1 MMETY
6 ITCLLQM
13 LSFSSRCRR
22 LEMENLFRR
31 PTIVAYNISQLLTP
45 PPPPRLPPPEC
56 FTGLY
61 WATDSRNN
69 WISSSVQENQ
79 VFVTFDIVLYR
90 FDKCLLLSFAFIKHM
105 FNIEYF

>member
-31 PTIVAYNISQLLTP
+31 PTIVAYNISKLLT
-45 PPPPRLPPPEC
+45 PPPPRLPPQNVLRACIEQLIQEI
-56 FTGLY
+56 TESHHQ
-61 WATDSRNN
+61 SR
-69 WISSSVQENQ
+69 
-79 VFVTFDIVLYR
+79 
-90 FDKCLLLSFAFIKHM
+90 KIK
-105 FNIEYF
+105 FL